1 MERHPFKES
10 TTEVGDGPTK
20 VPCCGK
26 GTWGG
31 GGDSARQKWG
41 GVRLAGA
48 RQRQQQAAAHARVA
62 STETV
67 RGEADVW
74 ARPLCR
80 V

>member
-1 MERHPFKES
+1 VAREPR
-10 TTEVGDGPTK
+10 
-20 VPCCGK
+20 
-26 GTWGG
+26 G

-48 RQRQQQAAAHARVA
+48 RQRQQQAVAHARVA